1 MDRNTF
7 SMISSEDIEKKEYF
21 DVDEHDYTYLI
32 AMKVNKRLQLR
43 SAEKRHVSFPEKI
56 VQ

>member
-21 DVDEHDYTYLI
+21 NVDEHDYTYLI